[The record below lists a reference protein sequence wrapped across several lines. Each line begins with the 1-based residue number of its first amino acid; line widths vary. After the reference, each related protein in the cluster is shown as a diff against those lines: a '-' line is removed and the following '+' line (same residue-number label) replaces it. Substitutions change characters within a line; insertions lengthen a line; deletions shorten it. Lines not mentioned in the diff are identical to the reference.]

1 MSKVNIKTILNNK
14 KSNEKIEHS
23 LIGIKTNNK
32 INYLED
38 KINVSIEYSDKVRIT
53 RKDSDKEI
61 ILEFKEKTNT
71 NGLYKIYN
79 NTYKLNI
86 YTNKIE
92 IKDNYIE
99 IDYIIEDDNINYKLF
114 VEGEI

>member
-1 MSKVNIKTILNNK
+1 MSKVSIKTILNNNS
-14 KSNEKIEHS
+14 SNEI
-23 LIGIKTNNK
+23 
-32 INYLED
+32 
-38 KINVSIEYSDKVRIT
+38 IEYNLVGIDYSNIVRIT

-61 ILEFKEKTNT
+61 ILEFKEKNDTT
-71 NGLYKIYN
+71 ALYKIYN
-79 NTYKLNI
+79 NTYELNI